1 MKITESP
8 VFSGFRHFFA
18 ALVFYAALLAA
29 AALFFAPKAVW
40 AAEGGRSLSWRRF
53 AGAGRAHQQTGGE
66 SAAQE
71 KPSGMILYAGPSL
84 HGDSTERRFKSRSF
98 SSFLMG
104 FQQQIG
110 TAPILEDI
118 YLKTEI
124 QNFHLQKGRATQINI
139 TGAFSRPGWEKAFPV
154 YVGAGAGF
162 GFYPFHI
169 LKGKPFLSLNTQ
181 FFTGLRLL
189 NLHENLGLNF
199 ELSLHLHYPLRER
212 ELYMDVFI
220 GLGAFFNL

>member
-1 MKITESP
+1 MKPAERL
-8 VFSGFRHFFA
+8 VFSRFPAFFA
-18 ALVFYAALLAA
+18 ATALFAVSQAALAQSQG
-29 AALFFAPKAVW
+29 
-40 AAEGGRSLSWRRF
+40 AEGGRFWRRL
-53 AGAGRAHQQTGGE
+53 AASSEGK
-66 SAAQE
+66 AQE

-84 HGDSTERRFKSRSF
+84 HGDSTEKRFKSRSF

-110 TAPILEDI
+110 SAPILEDI

-124 QNFHLQKGRATQINI
+124 QNFHLKKGRATQINI

-189 NLHENLGLNF
+189 NLHENLGLNL
-199 ELSLHLHYPLRER
+199 ELSLHLHYPLREQ
-212 ELYMDVFI
+212 ELYMDVFF